1 MKNLDR
7 AFPPTPERVEDAIY
21 EGIRRARR
29 RALMR
34 RRLQRLAAAAAVVAV
49 LVGAFSF
56 LHERVRPDAVFGPG
70 GQRVFS
76 GPVAQSASPDPT
88 DALPSPAPAR
98 SASPDPTDALPSP
111 APTQSVS
118 PHPTSTPT
126 PTPEPTETSQMRAE
140 APAEENASAAG
151 SAVSSVGEM
160 ADAPIATE
168 EAALAVVSPEPEPAA
183 LTEASIPATTLPPA
197 SAVELPAAEVEQL
210 ALSLDSYIASDAY
223 ADAETILS
231 IDPLEYG
238 VCFSTDKGTWF
249 HVESNCM
256 NMTGAK
262 QRTLREALAMGQAFC
277 PACISFAKDDGDP
290 AWSREGDVYYH
301 ASSLC
306 VGVEDEATEAETA
319 LTFVARA
326 RLQGK
331 LPCPNCVTLEQT
343 TPAVLTGM
351 LYCTSGGEWVHAQPN
366 CNGMRQPMGC
376 TLAQALE
383 MGKSICPDCIGA
395 DCIYVNGI
403 VWEPEAGQLLISADI
418 CASASRLDPI
428 SGAYIDVSAM
438 DAVSTGLNSWDEAVL
453 ASAASVAG
461 ETPLRVDTRELDIAC
476 DAGDSVAAT
485 EWTDAG
491 GRHLRLLLS
500 GVTEEEAASLELSVT
515 ASERFY
521 CLWDGQLF
529 VHSAPSVKTRLSPL
543 GASLN
548 YVYDDAGNCVRFA
561 PGNMLE
567 AYDWRQDAAVELS
580 WAIEGMDADAH
591 IALYRLDAISESA
604 DGMVILEVRT
614 PANATISPDLGGARR
629 VRVGTR
635 AEGEELVH
643 TAILSDEQAE
653 AVFEDPSLLGF
664 AETPVVNAY

>member
-1 MKNLDR
+1 MKDLHN

-21 EGIRRARR
+21 EGVRRARR

-56 LHERVRPDAVFGPG
+56 LRGRVRPDTVFGPG
-70 GQRVFS
+70 GRRALS
-76 GPVAQSASPDPT
+76 GPTAQSASPRPT
-88 DALPSPAPAR
+88 DAQ
-98 SASPDPTDALPSP
+98 PSP
-111 APTQSVS
+111 APTQSAS
-118 PHPTSTPT
+118 PRPTLT
-126 PTPEPTETSQMRAE
+126 PTPEPTEASQTRAE
-140 APAEENASAAG
+140 APADGDLASVPELPAIAAG
-151 SAVSSVGEM
+151 EA
-160 ADAPIATE
+160 ADASIATD
-168 EAALAVVSPEPEPAA
+168 EAALAAVLPEPTESYETPLPAMA
-183 LTEASIPATTLPPA
+183 LSSAD
-197 SAVELPAAEVEQL
+197 AVELPAAEAEQL
-210 ALSLDSYIASDAY
+210 ALSLGRYISSDAE
-223 ADAETILS
+223 AEAEALLAA
-231 IDPLEYG
+231 DPLELG
-238 VCFSTDKGTWF
+238 VCFSTDNGTWF

-256 NMTGAK
+256 NMTGA
-262 QRTLREALAMGQAFC
+262 QLRTLREALAMGQTFC
-277 PACISFAKDDGDP
+277 PACIAFTAEDGDL
-290 AWSREGDVYYH
+290 AWSREEDAYYH
-301 ASSLC
+301 ASALC
-306 VGVEDEATEAETA
+306 AGVEDEAAEAETA
-319 LTFVARA
+319 LTFVSRA

-343 TPAVLTGM
+343 TPAVLTGQ

-383 MGKSICPDCIGA
+383 MGKSICPVCIGTN
-395 DCIYVNGI
+395 CIYINGI
-403 VWEPEAGQLLISADI
+403 VWEPETGQLLISADT
-418 CASASRLDPI
+418 CTSVSRVDPI

-438 DAVSTGLNSWDEAVL
+438 DAVSTGLNSWDEAML
-453 ASAASVAG
+453 SSAAAATG
-461 ETPLRVDTRELDIAC
+461 GMPLRVDTCELNIAC
-476 DAGDSVAAT
+476 DAGDSTAAT

-491 GRHLRLLLS
+491 GRHLRLLFD
-500 GVTEEEAASLELSVT
+500 GVTEEEAALLELSIAVT
-515 ASERFY
+515 ERFY
-521 CLWDGQLF
+521 CLRDDLLF
-529 VHSAPSVKTRLSPL
+529 VRSAPAEEARFAPLSD
-543 GASLN
+543 AFD
-548 YVYDDAGNCVRFA
+548 YVYDDTGHWSRFA

-567 AYDWRQDAAVELS
+567 AWDWTQDAAVELS

-664 AETPVVNAY
+664 AETPVVSAY

>member
-1 MKNLDR
+1 MKDLHN

-21 EGIRRARR
+21 EGVRRARR
-29 RALMR
+29 RAIMR

-56 LHERVRPDAVFGPG
+56 LRGRVRPDTVFGPG
-70 GQRVFS
+70 GQRALS
-76 GPVAQSASPDPT
+76 GPAAQSASPRPTDAQPSPAPTQSASPDPT
-88 DALPSPAPAR
+88 S
-98 SASPDPTDALPSP
+98 ALPSP
-111 APTQSVS
+111 APTQSAS
-118 PHPTSTPT
+118 PRPTLT
-126 PTPEPTETSQMRAE
+126 PTPEPTEASQTRAE
-140 APAEENASAAG
+140 APADGDLASVPELPAIAAG
-151 SAVSSVGEM
+151 EA
-160 ADAPIATE
+160 ADAPIATD
-168 EAALAVVSPEPEPAA
+168 EAALAAVAPEP
-183 LTEASIPATTLPPA
+183 TEAYETPLPTMAPPSA
-197 SAVELPAAEVEQL
+197 EAVELPAAEAEQL
-210 ALSLDSYIASDAY
+210 ALSFGRYVASE
-223 ADAETILS
+223 ADTLLAA
-231 IDPLEYG
+231 DPLELG
-238 VCFSTDKGTWF
+238 VCFSTAKGTWF

-256 NMTGAK
+256 HMTGAK
-262 QRTLREALAMGQAFC
+262 QRTLREALAMGQDFC

-290 AWSREGDVYYH
+290 AWSREADEYYH
-301 ASSLC
+301 ASALC
-306 VGVEDEATEAETA
+306 AGIEDEAEEAETA
-319 LTFVARA
+319 LTLVSRA

-343 TPAVLTGM
+343 APAVLTGF
-351 LYCTSGGEWVHAQPN
+351 LYCTAGGEWVHAAPN
-366 CNGMRQPMGC
+366 CNGMRDPMGC
-376 TLAQALE
+376 TLAHALE
-383 MGKSICPDCIGA
+383 MGKSICPDCIGT
-395 DCIYVNGI
+395 DCIYVNGV
-403 VWEPEAGQLLISADI
+403 VWEPEAGQLLISADT
-418 CASASRLDPI
+418 CTSVSRVDPI

-515 ASERFY
+515 VSERFY

-529 VHSAPSVKTRLSPL
+529 VHSAPSVETRLSPL

-614 PANATISPDLGGARR
+614 PANATISPDFGGARR